1 MEKCFILS
9 SYPRPTPVPISKLKT
24 TGRVEALAAV
34 FDRVIIGGD
43 RIIGVWLVI
52 ISNSRDNL
60 SSFFRRALPVKR
72 TSISCEQ
79 ILANFLK
86 ASQNVKVN
94 SFSSSH
100 LLTLVRPWQGARG
113 PQHLCFHFDKI
124 FQIFKYCSKL

>member
-9 SYPRPTPVPISKLKT
+9 SYLRPTPVPISKLKT

-60 SSFFRRALPVKR
+60 SSFFRRAQSAER
-72 TSISCEQ
+72 H
-79 ILANFLK
+79 FF
-86 ASQNVKVN
+86 VN
-94 SFSSSH
+94 
-100 LLTLVRPWQGARG
+100 
-113 PQHLCFHFDKI
+113 
-124 FQIFKYCSKL
+124 KY